1 MDIDIGVGVGVGTTR
16 ATGTDAGATG
26 TDAGTDAGI
35 GVCFLTRV
43 TLRFGSVT
51 VTGLGSIVCD
61 ALEDISDDC
70 AIMRVNLI

>member
-1 MDIDIGVGVGVGTTR
+1 MGIDIDTGVGTTGVGTTR
-16 ATGTDAGATG
+16 AAGTDAD
-26 TDAGTDAGI
+26 TDAGT

-51 VTGLGSIVCD
+51 VAGLDSIVCD